1 MRSRR
6 TGWIVLAIVVSIMV
20 VVVVTLA
27 LTPQETNPAYAAATG
42 FMNAA
47 FQGDDSAAL
56 VYLSEPMQQYVKNN
70 CPNGSVSACIKGYT
84 PPEYGEAETAVFRR
98 AVPDGEA
105 WDVELI
111 VAYPADKGASGVC
124 IYERMEPNA
133 AGDWQVAG
141 WAGFLWCGD
150 ARSRNMATNPD
161 TPNRA
166 P

>member
-1 MRSRR
+1 MNRR
-6 TGWIVLAIVVSIMV
+6 RLIWIALGIILSVAV
-20 VVVVTLA
+20 VVVVTLTF
-27 LTPQETNPAYAAATG
+27 TPQETNPAFAAATA

-47 FQGDDSAAL
+47 FQGDDDTAFTL
-56 VYLSEPMQQYVKNN
+56 LSLAMQQYVTDH

-84 PPEYGEAETAVFRR
+84 PPAYGEADSAIYRR
-98 AVPDGEA
+98 AAPDGGA

-111 VAYPADKGASGVC
+111 AAYPHDKGASGVC
-124 IYERMEPNA
+124 IYERMEPSA
-133 AGDWQVAG
+133 SGAWQVAG

-150 ARSRNMATNPD
+150 SRSRDMASNPD